1 MQDRHI
7 LGLSGGKD
15 SAALAIFMKQERPE
29 MDVEYFF
36 TDTGHELPEVYAF
49 LDKLESVLQIPIE
62 RLKPDI
68 GETNGKRNEAFAEG
82 SSEQLTPFKYWFIQ
96 NNHFL
101 PSFQSRWCTVNM
113 KLRPFEKWIQS
124 TLEEGGAVTSY
135 IAIRADENRE
145 GYKPV
150 NENIKVQ
157 FPFVEAGI
165 DKQGVIN
172 LLEKSGVG
180 LPDYYKWRSRSGCT
194 FCFYQQKIE
203 WVRLKENHPVR
214 YEEAKKYEQ
223 DSINHPSSSY
233 RFTWSEGETLND
245 LEQPVRVEQINK
257 DYAKRKQKW
266 KDSKKQRDPLSWA
279 KETRHYAA
287 EEEIDEIYGDQIGH
301 ACIICHK

>member
-101 PSFQSRWCTVNM
+101 PSFKSRWCTVNM
-113 KLRPFEKWIQS
+113 KLRPFESWIHS
-124 TLEEGGAVTSY
+124 TLDEGGAVTSY

-180 LPDYYKWRSRSGCT
+180 LPDYYKWRSRSGCQ
-194 FCFYQQKIE
+194 FCFFQRHSE
-203 WVRLKENHPVR
+203 WLGLKENHPEQFE
-214 YEEAKKYEQ
+214 YAKSLEKTSDKNDSPFTWIKEESLTELEKPERVKEIKNNYQKQLERLKKKKAEKINNNPFLKGEDIKIEQ
-223 DSINHPSSSY
+223 NISQDDVSSSC
-233 RFTWSEGETLND
+233 L
-245 LEQPVRVEQINK
+245 
-257 DYAKRKQKW
+257 
-266 KDSKKQRDPLSWA
+266 
-279 KETRHYAA
+279 
-287 EEEIDEIYGDQIGH
+287 
-301 ACIICHK
+301 ICHK